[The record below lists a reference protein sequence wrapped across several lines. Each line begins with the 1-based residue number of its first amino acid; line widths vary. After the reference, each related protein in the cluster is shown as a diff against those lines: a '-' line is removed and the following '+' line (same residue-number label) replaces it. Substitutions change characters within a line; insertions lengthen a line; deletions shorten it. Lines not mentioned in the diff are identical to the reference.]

1 MTNSNDSPMNLLI
14 FLTHP
19 EPTRS
24 GYEKYLAP
32 RHPELAIK
40 TCGTRDDALKHAAW
54 ADIIMCFGPQAKA
67 DFFRDLPKLK
77 WVHSLGT
84 GTDGITDSPHL
95 GHDVVVTATRGIH
108 GVPMSEMAFLMMLAF
123 NRDFRRIERQRA
135 EQKWERFP
143 GTLLDQKTVG
153 ILGLGAIAEDMAPRF
168 KAFGM
173 RVVGISRTV
182 RPIPG
187 FDKIY
192 SRADIVQAAAELDYF
207 VLLLPLEDDSRNI
220 VSDAVLDAMKPTS
233 YLINLA
239 RGGVLDEAALL
250 RALEGNKIA
259 GAALDALA
267 KEPLPADNPLW
278 KLPNV
283 IITPHIGGFC
293 DTYVRD
299 AAQQFEQSLAEFVA
313 GRPEKMLHREKLA

>member
-1 MTNSNDSPMNLLI
+1 MTSSMNLLI

-32 RHPELAIK
+32 RHSELSIKTFATRDEAIK
-40 TCGTRDDALKHAAW
+40 HIGW
-54 ADIIMCFGPQAKA
+54 ADIFMGFGPQVGKE
-67 DFFRDLPKLK
+67 FFRDTPKLK

-84 GTDGITDSPHL
+84 GTDGITDSPFL
-95 GHDVVVTATRGIH
+95 AKDVIVTATRGIH

-123 NRDFRRIERQRA
+123 NRDLRRIERQRN
-135 EQKWERFP
+135 EQKWERYP
-143 GTLLDQKTVG
+143 GTLLDKKTVG

-173 RVVGISRTV
+173 RVVGISRTS

-192 SRADIVQAAAELDYF
+192 SRAEIAQAVAELDYF
-207 VLLLPLEDDSRNI
+207 VLLVPLEDDTRNI
-220 VSDAVLDAMKPTS
+220 VNDRVLSAMKPTAF
-233 YLINLA
+233 LINLA
-239 RGGVLDEAALL
+239 RGGVLDEEALL
-250 RALEGNKIA
+250 RALEQKRIA

-283 IITPHIGGFC
+283 YITPHIGGFC
-293 DTYVRD
+293 DTYVID
-299 AAQQFEQSLAEFVA
+299 AARQFEQSLAHFTA
-313 GRPEKMLHREKLA
+313 GKPELMIHREKRS